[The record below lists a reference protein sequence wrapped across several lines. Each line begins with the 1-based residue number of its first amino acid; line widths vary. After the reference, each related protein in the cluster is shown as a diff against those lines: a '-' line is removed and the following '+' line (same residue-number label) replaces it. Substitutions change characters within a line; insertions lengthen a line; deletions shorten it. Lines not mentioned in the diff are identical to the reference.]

1 MNEIIWGRYSLLV
14 YTAIVSLFSLTLSI
28 YIKGFLI
35 VFVPSFL
42 LFLISLKDFL
52 QKKRSIL
59 SNFPLLGRFRFF
71 LESIRPE
78 LRQYYWESDDDEVPY
93 SRNQRTM
100 VYERS
105 KNEGGVRPFG
115 SLEKFYENDF
125 VWLNHSISPS
135 HIKNNDFRV
144 KVGSGK
150 NQYQMSVLNI
160 SGTSFGAISPPAI
173 TSLNKAAKMGGFAH
187 NTGEGSLS
195 PYHEDGG
202 GDSIWQISTGYF
214 GCRDKKG
221 NFCPKSFSEKAKKN
235 K

>member
-14 YTAIVSLFSLTLSI
+14 YTGIATACFFIASFHSI
-28 YIKGFLI
+28 F
-35 VFVPSFL
+35 FL
-42 LFLISLKDFL
+42 LFLLPSLFLFLLAIKDFL

-93 SRNQRTM
+93 SRNQRSM
-100 VYERS
+100 VYQRA
-105 KNEGGVRPFG
+105 KNIGGVRPFG

-135 HIKNNDFRV
+135 HIEGSDFKT
-144 KVGSGK
+144 KVGIGK
-150 NQYQMSVLNI
+150 NSYDISVLNI

-173 TSLNKAAKMGGFAH
+173 TSLNKAARMGGFAH

-195 PYHEDGG
+195 PYHESGQ
-202 GDSIWQISTGYF
+202 GDTIWQISTGYF
-214 GCRDKKG
+214 GCRDKTGK
-221 NFCPKSFSEKAKKN
+221 FES
-235 K
+235 